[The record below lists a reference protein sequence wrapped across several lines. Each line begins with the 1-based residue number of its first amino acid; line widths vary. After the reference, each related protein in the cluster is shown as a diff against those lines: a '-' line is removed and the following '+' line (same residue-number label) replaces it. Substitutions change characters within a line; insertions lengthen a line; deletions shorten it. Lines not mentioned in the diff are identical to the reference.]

1 MELIRGLHNLH
12 PRHRGSVVTLGNF
25 DGVHVGHQAVLCQ
38 AGTHARAL
46 GLPMTAISFEPMPR
60 EFFRVQPTVARLTRL
75 RERVEALIAAGC
87 VDRLLVLRFDRQ
99 LARWSPSE
107 FMRRVLVDGLGAR
120 HIVVGDDFR
129 FGRGREGDFQRL
141 AEFGEQ
147 HGFGVEEAHSVLV
160 DGVRVSSTAIREALA
175 AGDLPTAERY
185 LGRPYRMSGR
195 VAHGDKRGRQIGFPT
210 ANIYLHRAL
219 SPVQGVFVVRVQ
231 GAADQTLYGVAN
243 VGPRPTVGGSEARLE
258 VHLFDFAGDLYGRHL
273 DVDFLH
279 ALRPEKR
286 FDSLPE
292 LIAQIGRDA
301 EAARAWLA
309 DR

>member
-1 MELIRGLHNLH
+1 LEIIRGLHNLRA
-12 PRHRGSVVTLGNF
+12 RHAGAVVTLGNF
-25 DGVHVGHQAVLCQ
+25 DGVHRGHQAVLCQ
-38 AGTHARAL
+38 SATRSRAL
-46 GLPMTAISFEPMPR
+46 GLPMTAVSFEPMPR
-60 EFFRVQPTVARLTRL
+60 EFFGVRPAVARLSRL
-75 RERVEALIAAGC
+75 RERAEALAALGT
-87 VDRLLVLRFDRQ
+87 VDRLLVLRFDAR
-99 LARWSPSE
+99 LARMSAE
-107 FMRRVLVDGLGAR
+107 AFMQRVLADGLGAR
-120 HIVVGDDFR
+120 HVVVGDDFR
-129 FGRGREGDFQRL
+129 FGRGREGDFLRL
-141 AEFGEQ
+141 AEFGER

-175 AGDLPTAERY
+175 LGDLSTAERY